1 MAGRD
6 DDEGASGGQ
15 PRDLVIP
22 RLRAGDSGSE
32 ARPGDSGSRDA
43 LDAPPE
49 FGTTPPSGDLPAFP
63 VDLDASGTRWA
74 EAIQAHLASHQ
85 ERKAAARA
93 DKSGELDPRD
103 RGSLEGGAFVGGAV
117 PGGVNPTPLG
127 AEAPGLAEPTT
138 AAIPSW
144 SPAGAS
150 EPAMGPAMGPAIE
163 PSPVAAR
170 PQPPPSVALD
180 RRRERYRFTT
190 TRPVAV
196 LMVFLAVIVFG
207 AFSIR
212 LLPLNLMPDISYP
225 RLTVRTEYPGAAP
238 AEVENNVSR
247 PLEEILGVVTG
258 LTKITSVSRGGY
270 SDVVLEFTWDTDMDD
285 ANQDVLE
292 KLDAVKPV
300 LPEEVKQPLIL
311 RYDPTL
317 DPVLTLSLSGEGDA
331 FDGIGGLKYLR
342 RIGDRDVRRLLEPI
356 EGVAAI
362 KIKGGLEEEI
372 QVLLDE
378 DELRRTGIGIDAVNT
393 RLRAEN
399 INLAGGSMRDGR
411 TRYLVRTVNEF
422 RDLEDIRDLVIVS
435 RQGRDIKLRNLASVT
450 SGYKDRDVITRV
462 DGKEA
467 VEIEVYKEADANIVD
482 MAKRVTER
490 IDGTLAARL
499 KKEYGAELRLISDR
513 SLFIESSIDEVRDT
527 AITGGLLAVL
537 VLFLFLRNFKTTT
550 IVAVAIPISVLIT
563 FAPLSLAG
571 VSLNIM
577 SLGGM
582 ALGIGMLV
590 DNSIVV
596 LESIYRCREEGDDVL
611 EATVRGTSEVGSA
624 VIASTLTT
632 IAVFFPMVFVE
643 GIAGQM
649 FGDLGLTVVF
659 SLLAS
664 LAVALFFIP
673 MLASRRGFGGEGEGS
688 RARRIGRGFADT
700 WSRWNSMS
708 ELWRDL
714 KGFGRRIGRGWGW
727 LLILVSPLV
736 LGYLLLRFALHLVL
750 DILAKLGITFA
761 LLLAVLVGGVAW
773 LFGGVILGNLLK
785 PVLWLFDRLMRGL
798 EGFYPHLI
806 RWSIR
811 NRIAVY
817 GGMIAALVWV
827 GYAGQRLES
836 ELIPELHQGE
846 FTAEVSLPVGTPLPA
861 TDETMR
867 PIEQELVAKTPN
879 LRTLVTTIGSERDSE
894 ESGERGE
901 HTARL
906 RMTLQSQKTRQK
918 AGPPGQGKDGDAEDG
933 RALAGDR
940 IAAAEPRSKPDPVA
954 MEQAAL
960 ELVRPIL
967 ARIPD
972 ATVNVARP
980 VLFSFAKPVEIEVRG
995 YELTELAEATRVVA
1009 ARVASIDGLRDV
1021 KSSILPG
1028 SPEVQIV
1035 YDRDA
1040 LARYNLDIRAV
1051 AELIRNKVQGYE
1063 ATKFNRK
1070 DRKIP
1075 VRVRLRD
1082 IHEGTIE
1089 QLRALVVNP
1098 GGVHPV
1104 PLAAVAEV
1112 SLGRG
1117 PNEIRRIGQQRVGLV
1132 TANIEGVSL
1141 GAATEAIRESLGT
1154 LELPP
1159 SVELAVT
1166 GQSKE
1171 WETSL
1176 SSLYLALGLSIFLVY
1191 VIMASQFE
1199 SLIYPMII
1207 LVTIP
1212 LAAVGVVATL
1222 LALGLPVSVLVFLG
1236 AILLAGIVVNNAI
1249 VLVDYAGQLKA
1260 RGHST
1265 EEALEIAGKVRLR
1278 PILMTTLT
1286 TVLGLLPMALGLGDG
1301 SEIRTPMAIT
1311 VIAGLSFSTVLTLVV
1326 IPTIYAGVD
1335 ALLGGRRRE
1344 PPADALEREIAA
1356 LRPEQLAPEAA
1367 SLVGGDGT

>member
-1 MAGRD
+1 MSDRKDGTPEERDFNIPGLVDRPPESAALESGVDHEVPLTTGFGDEDSGGSGSAFLGGAAGSAAGSGSALRGAG
-6 DDEGASGGQ
+6 EAAGSPGAS
-15 PRDLVIP
+15 
-22 RLRAGDSGSE
+22 AADSGSF
-32 ARPGDSGSRDA
+32 AGS
-43 LDAPPE
+43 
-49 FGTTPPSGDLPAFP
+49 
-63 VDLDASGTRWA
+63 
-74 EAIQAHLASHQ
+74 
-85 ERKAAARA
+85 AARF
-93 DKSGELDPRD
+93 
-103 RGSLEGGAFVGGAV
+103 GGAE
-117 PGGVNPTPLG
+117 L
-127 AEAPGLAEPTT
+127 
-138 AAIPSW
+138 
-144 SPAGAS
+144 PAGALLAGGAGEGS
-150 EPAMGPAMGPAIE
+150 GEGSGDAPRDEGG
-163 PSPVAAR
+163 PVAER
-170 PQPPPSVALD
+170 PQPPEPRSGLSARAL
-180 RRRERYRFTT
+180 ERFRFTT

-258 LTKITSVSRGGY
+258 LSKITSISRGGY
-270 SDVVLEFTWDTDMDD
+270 SDVVMEFTWDTDMDD

-292 KLDAVKPV
+292 KLDQIKPV

-317 DPVLTLSLSGEGDA
+317 DPVLTLSLSGEGES
-331 FDGIGGLKYLR
+331 FEGVGGLKYLR
-342 RIGDRDVRRLLEPI
+342 RIGDRDVRRLVEPI
-356 EGVAAI
+356 EGVAAV

-378 DELRRTGIGIDAVNT
+378 DEIRRTGVGISTIIN
-393 RLRAEN
+393 RLAAEN

-411 TRYLVRTVNEF
+411 TKYLVRTVNEF
-422 RDLEDIRDLVIVS
+422 KSLEDLRDLVIVS
-435 RQGRDIKLRNLASVT
+435 RNGRDIRLRNLARII
-450 SGYKDRDVITRV
+450 SGFKDRDVITRV
-462 DGKEA
+462 DGREA

-482 MAKRVTER
+482 MAQRASER
-490 IDGTLAARL
+490 IDSTLAPRL
-499 KKEYGAELRLISDR
+499 KKEYGADLRLISDR
-513 SLFIESSIDEVRDT
+513 SLFIESSIDEVRQT
-527 AITGGLLAVL
+527 ALSGGLLAVM
-537 VLFLFLRNFKTTT
+537 VLFLFLRNFKTTL

-563 FAPLSLAG
+563 FAPLNLAG

-577 SLGGM
+577 SLGGL

-596 LESIYRCREEGDDVL
+596 LESIHRCREEGDDL
-611 EATVRGTSEVGSA
+611 LRATVRGTAEVGSA
-624 VIASTLTT
+624 VVASTLTT

-673 MLASRRGFGGEGEGS
+673 MLASRRSLGEAGAGPLWRRVGGGMRE
-688 RARRIGRGFADT
+688 T
-700 WSRWNSMS
+700 WSRWNSVR
-708 ELWRDL
+708 ELARDL
-714 KGFGRRIGRGWGW
+714 KGLGWK
-727 LLILVSPLV
+727 LFLIVPLAYVLV
-736 LGYLLLRFALHLVL
+736 RFSLQLVL
-750 DILAKLGITFA
+750 DIIAKVGLTIA
-761 LLLAVLVGGVAW
+761 VLLALVVGGIAWLVGGV
-773 LFGGVILGNLLK
+773 ILKNLLR
-785 PVLWLFDRLMRGL
+785 PVLWLFDRLLRGL
-798 EGFYPHLI
+798 EWVYPKVI
-806 RWSIR
+806 RWSLR
-811 NRIAVY
+811 NRVIVY
-817 GGMIAALVWV
+817 AMIAACFGWLAWAVPN
-827 GYAGQRLES
+827 LES

-846 FTAEVSLPVGTPLPA
+846 FTAEVSLPVGTPLPT

-867 PIEQELVAKTPN
+867 PIEAQLVEEVPF

-906 RMTLQSQKTRQK
+906 RMTLTSQKTRSRPSPEGEDRDDEDSASGANADAPAQ
-918 AGPPGQGKDGDAEDG
+918 GQPGAPKIDPLTAET
-933 RALAGDR
+933 RALD
-940 IAAAEPRSKPDPVA
+940 
-954 MEQAAL
+954 
-960 ELVRPIL
+960 LVRPLL
-967 ARIPD
+967 AAIPD
-972 ATVNVARP
+972 ATVNIARP
-980 VLFSFAKPVEIEVRG
+980 VLFSFARPVEIEVRG
-995 YELTELAEATRVVA
+995 YELEELAEATAKITAKIA
-1009 ARVASIDGLRDV
+1009 ALDGLADV
-1021 KSSILPG
+1021 RSSILPG

-1040 LARYNLDIRAV
+1040 LARYGLDIRMV
-1051 AELIRNKVQGYE
+1051 AELIRDKVQGSE

-1082 IHEGTIE
+1082 IREGTVE
-1089 QLRALVVNP
+1089 ELRALVVNP
-1098 GGVHPV
+1098 GGAHPV
-1104 PLAAVAEV
+1104 PLEAVAKV

-1132 TANIEGVSL
+1132 TANIDGISL
-1141 GAATEAIRESLGT
+1141 GAATVAIRDAIRDV
-1154 LELPP
+1154 ELP
-1159 SVELAVT
+1159 SGVTLGVT

-1199 SLIYPMII
+1199 SLVYPLII

-1212 LAAVGVVATL
+1212 LAAVGVVGTL
-1222 LALGLPVSVLVFLG
+1222 LFLGLPVSVLVFLG

-1265 EEALEIAGKVRLR
+1265 DEAVELAGLVRLR

-1301 SEIRTPMAIT
+1301 AEIRTPMAIT
-1311 VIAGLSFSTVLTLVV
+1311 VIAGLAFSTILTLVV

-1335 ALLGGRRRE
+1335 RLFGGLQRE
-1344 PPADALEREIAA
+1344 KPEIALEREV
-1356 LRPEQLAPEAA
+1356 LEVRPEQLAPEAA
-1367 SLVGGDGT
+1367 SLVSEAADGPAGGPVGPVDGPVDGPGDRSREGDQGKAQR